1 MWNTAVIHTLSLN
14 SRISLQPYTFQTCF
28 QIRFELMPPPQ
39 LEGVLSTKLSKD
51 ILWSQGLDSYQHLRQ
66 YGRHYAIFT
75 PPYLMN
81 FSTVAVIGQTNRIA

>member
-14 SRISLQPYTFQTCF
+14 SCIGMHPYTLQTCF

-51 ILWSQGLDSYQHLRQ
+51 ILWSQGLDFIPTSETVWASLCY
-66 YGRHYAIFT
+66 FT

-81 FSTVAVIGQTNRIA
+81 FSTIAVIGQTNRIA